1 MSDYYIICVILL
13 TNLQEVPV
21 VGILRDI
28 PEGAEEACAKVSAEC
43 GLKAIEVTMNTP
55 AATRI
60 IEKLKA
66 AARPFR
72 IQVGAGTVRNPEDLE
87 RALSAGAEFIVSPN
101 TVKEVI
107 QECAKKGIPSIPG
120 ALSPTE
126 VQAAY
131 DFGATCVKVFP
142 VNCVGGPAYIKA
154 LRGPFRDI
162 PLLACGGVSTENVKE
177 FILGGADLVAFG
189 GSIFKPSLMRENAW
203 ESIAR
208 KLSGFIESAKAAQ
221 RQKFLPRHTD

>member
-1 MSDYYIICVILL
+1 MNFL
-13 TNLQEVPV
+13 TFLQDVPV

-28 PEGAEEACAKVSAEC
+28 PEGTEESCAKISAKC

-55 AATRI
+55 AATGI
-60 IEKLKA
+60 IKKLKSA
-66 AARPFR
+66 ANPLG
-72 IQVGAGTVRNPEDLE
+72 ISVGAGTVRNLRDLE
-87 RALSAGAEFIVSPN
+87 CALSAGAEFIVSPN

-107 QECAKKGIPSIPG
+107 EECARKNIPSIPG

-126 VQAAY
+126 VQFACDA
-131 DFGATCVKVFP
+131 GATCVKVFP

-177 FILGGADLVAFG
+177 FILGGANLVAFG
-189 GSIFKPSLMRENAW
+189 GSIFKPSLMRENDW

-208 KLSGFIESAKAAQ
+208 KLSEFIESAVAAQ
-221 RQKFLPRHTD
+221 RQKGLPRHIV